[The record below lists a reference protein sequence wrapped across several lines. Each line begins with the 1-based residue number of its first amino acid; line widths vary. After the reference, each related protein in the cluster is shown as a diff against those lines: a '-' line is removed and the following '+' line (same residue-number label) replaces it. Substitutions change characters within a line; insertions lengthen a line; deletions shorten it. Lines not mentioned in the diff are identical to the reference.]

1 MYGIID
7 IGSNTMRL
15 SCYRVVDRTLI
26 STFHKKVMAG
36 LAGYV
41 DEKKCLSKEGIEKA
55 VKVLKD
61 FKTII
66 MCVGVDN
73 FYIIATASLRNVEN
87 TEEIVEKI
95 RKKTDM
101 HVQVLSGKEEAM
113 YDFKGA
119 TYCTKLE
126 EGLVVD
132 IGGGSTELVPF
143 EGTNVKKAASIPMGS
158 LNLFSK
164 YVDDLFPNENEEQEI
179 RGCVKK
185 EFEKLD
191 IERKK
196 EILGVGG
203 SNRACLKLY
212 NDFYNLG
219 AGNSEMDCEKI
230 HEMLK
235 NFCSNKKNGMG
246 RILKMVPDRIHT
258 IIPGMIVLDEV
269 SRYYKCKKVQISNW
283 GVREG
288 YMIEKVL

>member
-15 SCYRVVDRTLI
+15 SCYRVVDRKLI
-26 STFHKKVMAG
+26 STFHKKTMAG

-55 VKVLKD
+55 IEILED
-61 FKTII
+61 FKTIT
-66 MCVGVDN
+66 MCVGLDN
-73 FYIIATASLRNVEN
+73 LYVIATASLRNVDN
-87 TEEIVEKI
+87 TKEIVEKI
-95 RKKTDM
+95 RKKTGM

-119 TYCTKLE
+119 TYRTQVK
-126 EGLVVD
+126 EGMVVD

-143 EGTNVKKAASIPMGS
+143 KESDIEKAVSIPMGS

-164 YVDDLFPNENEEQEI
+164 YVGDLFPNKAEEQTI
-179 RGCVKK
+179 RDCVKK
-185 EFEKLD
+185 ELERLD
-191 IERKK
+191 IGKEK

-212 NDFYNLG
+212 NDFYDLG
-219 AGNSEMDCEKI
+219 INNSEMDCRKI
-230 HEMLK
+230 YEMLE
-235 NFCSNKKNGMG
+235 NFCADKKNGMG
-246 RILKMVPDRIHT
+246 RILKIVPDRIHT
-258 IIPGMIVLDEV
+258 ILPGMIVLDEV
-269 SRYYKCKKVQISNW
+269 SSYYKCKKVQISNW